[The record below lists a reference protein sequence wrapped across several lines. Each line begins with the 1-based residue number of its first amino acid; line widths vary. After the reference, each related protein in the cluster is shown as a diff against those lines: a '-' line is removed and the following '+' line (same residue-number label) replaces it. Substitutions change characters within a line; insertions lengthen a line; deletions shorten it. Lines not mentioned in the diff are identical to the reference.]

1 MVTDRSDGK
10 GKRRGSS
17 ESANSR
23 SSSEKTGRESMKFR
37 ARAATWTSR
46 PLFDFHMIVGLVV
59 LIVAFGLLMVL
70 SSSSVESYVLS
81 GTSYARFW
89 PQCMFAA
96 IGLVLFVAVVRVP
109 TELMRKYSPWLLI
122 FCLIL
127 LVLVLIPGIGS
138 EQMGAR
144 SWFVVAGVSFQPSEL
159 AKLALAIWSA
169 ATVAS
174 FLNARI
180 DVNRALPV
188 IGGTTLL
195 VLILVV
201 LEKDLGTTITIGII
215 FMSVL
220 WFGLFRLRTFVMLT
234 VGSGVAFLVLALTA
248 GYRSDRIKAYLNPD
262 LDPQGLNF
270 QSTQAKYAL
279 ANGGIFG
286 RGLGQSDAKWS
297 YLPQAH
303 NDFIFAV
310 IGEELGLIGALIV
323 VALFAAVLVVGLRIA
338 KRSTDPFLKVM
349 TATATTLIVMQA
361 FINIAYVVGLIPVTG
376 LQLPL
381 ISAGGTSMITT
392 LLMFGLIAHAAFR
405 EPEAVASLE
414 SASRGW
420 VSFVFGKPRFGEAKK
435 PEKALPNRV
444 RERQQQQRRGEPARR
459 SSQQER
465 RRPTQPEPRRSSQP
479 DRRRSVRRDGD
490 DGGQYRGGTRP
501 RRAS

>member
-1 MVTDRSDGK
+1 
-10 GKRRGSS
+10 
-17 ESANSR
+17 
-23 SSSEKTGRESMKFR
+23 
-37 ARAATWTSR
+37 
-46 PLFDFHMIVGLVV
+46 MIVGLVV

-96 IGLVLFVAVVRVP
+96 IGLVLFVVVVRIP
-109 TELMRKYSPWLLI
+109 TEMMRKYSPWLLI

-144 SWFVVAGVSFQPSEL
+144 SWFVVAGISFQPSEL
-159 AKLALAIWSA
+159 AKLALVIWSA

-174 FLNARI
+174 FLNARL

-188 IGGTTLL
+188 VGGTTLL
-195 VLILVV
+195 VLVLVV
-201 LEKDLGTTITIGII
+201 MEKDLGTTITIGIL

-220 WFGLFRLRTFVMLT
+220 WFGLFRMRTFITLT
-234 VGSGVAFLVLALTA
+234 VGSAVAFLVLALTA

-279 ANGGIFG
+279 ANGGVFG

-323 VALFAAVLVVGLRIA
+323 VALFVAVLVVGLRIA
-338 KRSTDPFLKVM
+338 NRATDPFLKVM

-392 LLMFGLIAHAAFR
+392 LLMFGLIAHTAFR

-414 SASRGW
+414 STNRGW
-420 VSFVFGKPRFGEAKK
+420 VRFVFGKPRFGEAKK
-435 PEKALPNRV
+435 PAPKPKQVRPARA
-444 RERQQQQRRGEPARR
+444 RERPSESRGVQARRAPQPNGRRPQYTDARR
-459 SSQQER
+459 STR
-465 RRPTQPEPRRSSQP
+465 RT
-479 DRRRSVRRDGD
+479 GD
-490 DGGQYRGGTRP
+490 DDPGYRSGGARP

>member
-1 MVTDRSDGK
+1 VVTGRSEDKPK
-10 GKRRGSS
+10 GRGSGEPVNSPRGSS
-17 ESANSR
+17 DKRDRTS
-23 SSSEKTGRESMKFR
+23 TPFR
-37 ARAATWTSR
+37 ARTALWTNR

-70 SSSSVESYVLS
+70 SSSGVESYVLS

-96 IGLVLFVAVVRVP
+96 IGLVMFVAVVRLP
-109 TELMRKYSPWLLI
+109 TETMRRASPWLLI
-122 FCLIL
+122 LCLVL

-144 SWFVVAGVSFQPSEL
+144 SWFVIAGISFQPSEL

-174 FLNARI
+174 FMKARM

-195 VLILVV
+195 VLVLVV

-220 WFGLFRLRTFVMLT
+220 WFGLFRMKTFISLT
-234 VGSGVAFLVLALTA
+234 LGSAVAFLVLGLTA
-248 GYRSDRIKAYLNPD
+248 GYRSDRIKAFLNPD

-310 IGEELGLIGALIV
+310 IGEELGLVGALIV
-323 VALFAAVLVVGLRIA
+323 VALFAAVLIVGLRIA

-349 TATATTLIVMQA
+349 TATATTLIVVQA

-405 EPEAVASLE
+405 EPEAVASSE
-414 SASRGW
+414 SSGRGW
-420 VSFVFGKPRFGEAKK
+420 IPLVFGKPRFGLAKK
-435 PEKALPNRV
+435 P
-444 RERQQQQRRGEPARR
+444 QTDRRRPPARR
-459 SSQQER
+459 AQPVPTGQRRPER
-465 RRPTQPEPRRSSQP
+465 RAPQP
-479 DRRRSVRRDGD
+479 DRRRTPAPGRRAPSRDWSED
-490 DGGQYRGGTRP
+490 PRRRGRSDRP

>member
-23 SSSEKTGRESMKFR
+23 SSSDKAGRESMKFR
-37 ARAATWTSR
+37 ARATTWTSR
-46 PLFDFHMIVGLVV
+46 PLSDFHMIVGLVV

-144 SWFVVAGVSFQPSEL
+144 SWFVVAGISFQPSEL

-420 VSFVFGKPRFGEAKK
+420 VPFVFGKPRFGEAKK
-435 PEKALPNRV
+435 PKKAPQGRV
-444 RERQQQQRRGEPARR
+444 RERPQQQRRGEQARR
-459 SSQQER
+459 SPQQER
-465 RRPTQPEPRRSSQP
+465 RRPAQPEPRRSSQP

-490 DGGQYRGGTRP
+490 DDRQYRGGTRP

>member
-1 MVTDRSDGK
+1 
-10 GKRRGSS
+10 
-17 ESANSR
+17 
-23 SSSEKTGRESMKFR
+23 
-37 ARAATWTSR
+37 
-46 PLFDFHMIVGLVV
+46 MIVGLVV

-96 IGLVLFVAVVRVP
+96 IGLVLFVAVVRIP
-109 TELMRKYSPWLLI
+109 TEVMRKYSPWLLI

-144 SWFVVAGVSFQPSEL
+144 SWFVIAGISFQPSEL

-174 FLNARI
+174 FLNARL

-414 SASRGW
+414 SSSRGW
-420 VSFVFGKPRFGEAKK
+420 VPFVFGKPRFGDAKK
-435 PEKALPNRV
+435 PKKAPQRRV
-444 RERQQQQRRGEPARR
+444 RERPQQPQQRRGEPGRRAPAQARKR
-459 SSQQER
+459 EPQPDPR
-465 RRPTQPEPRRSSQP
+465 RRAQP
-479 DRRRSVRRDGD
+479 DRRRSVRGDGGD
-490 DGGQYRGGTRP
+490 DRQYRGGRTRP

>member
-1 MVTDRSDGK
+1 M
-10 GKRRGSS
+10 
-17 ESANSR
+17 
-23 SSSEKTGRESMKFR
+23 
-37 ARAATWTSR
+37 WTNR

-70 SSSSVESYVLS
+70 SSSGVESYVVA

-96 IGLVLFVAVVRVP
+96 IGLVMFVAVVRLP
-109 TELMRKYSPWLLI
+109 TAVMRKYSPWLLI
-122 FCLIL
+122 VCLVL

-144 SWFVVAGVSFQPSEL
+144 SWFVIGGISFQPSEL

-174 FLNARI
+174 FMQARM

-195 VLILVV
+195 VLVLVV

-220 WFGLFRLRTFVMLT
+220 WFGLFRMKTFISLT
-234 VGSGVAFLVLALTA
+234 VGSGVAFLVLGLTA
-248 GYRSDRIKAYLNPD
+248 GYRSDRIKAFLNPD

-279 ANGGIFG
+279 ANGGVFG

-310 IGEELGLIGALIV
+310 IGEELGLIGALLV
-323 VALFAAVLVVGLRIA
+323 VALFAAVLIVGLRIA

-349 TATATTLIVMQA
+349 TATATTLIVVQA

-405 EPEAVASLE
+405 EPEALASLE
-414 SASRGW
+414 SSGRGW
-420 VSFVFGKPRFGEAKK
+420 IPVVFGKPRFVSSRR
-435 PEKALPNRV
+435 RV
-444 RERQQQQRRGEPARR
+444 SAGARERAPRQRSDGPPPTAERRRSRAPGRMSPDARR
-459 SSQQER
+459 STDPR
-465 RRPTQPEPRRSSQP
+465 RRDP
-479 DRRRSVRRDGD
+479 DRRR
-490 DGGQYRGGTRP
+490 
-501 RRAS
+501 RAS